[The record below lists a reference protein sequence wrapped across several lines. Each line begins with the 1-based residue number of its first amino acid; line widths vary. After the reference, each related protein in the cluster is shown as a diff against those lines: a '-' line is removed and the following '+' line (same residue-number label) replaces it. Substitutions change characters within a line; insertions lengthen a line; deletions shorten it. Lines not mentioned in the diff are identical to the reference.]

1 MIQLTQ
7 GGIPMKYRVL
17 IILFLSIVL
26 TTPAFAQDARD
37 FFKVGVITSLSG
49 DLATGGNV
57 TKRGYDLWAKA
68 VNDQGGIEINGKKYG
83 VKLYY
88 ADAQSEPSQGASAAE
103 RLVTQEKVDFIL
115 GPYSS
120 GVTLAVAPVLE
131 KYKIPMITG
140 SAESPLI
147 WQQKFYYTFGTIPPI
162 NFTGANPLN
171 ALKKLTPAPQT
182 AVILGSN
189 DTFSKATAEAFKAAA
204 ESLDIKVLKFN
215 IVPSGQDLTP
225 FMSAVKVLR
234 PDLVAFGGHD
244 EELINLVKTL
254 RQINYSPKALLMHY
268 GVTEPAF
275 IEALGKDAEQVFGA
289 SVWTSTVHSKS
300 DILWPDAMSYAKSA
314 LEAFKVEADYTQ
326 AGSTAAGIAFQVALQ
341 KTGGTPPL
349 SEEAR
354 TQIVKALEELDI
366 QTFYGRIDFATEGE
380 YYHANVGLTPLTIQ
394 IQNGK
399 VVIVAPEKDAE
410 SPAQYPLTPWDQR

>member
-1 MIQLTQ
+1 
-7 GGIPMKYRVL
+7 MKRCLL
-17 IILFLSIVL
+17 IILAISFFL
-26 TTPAFAQDARD
+26 TTPNFAQASRD

-57 TKRGYDLWAKA
+57 TKRGYDLWAQA
-68 VNDQGGIEINGKKYG
+68 VNEQGGIEIKGKKYP

-103 RLVTQEKVDFIL
+103 RLVTHEKVDFVL

-147 WQQKFYYTFGTIPPI
+147 WEQKFFYTFGTIPPI
-162 NFTGANPLN
+162 NFTGATPIDT
-171 ALKKLTPAPQT
+171 LKELKPAPKT

-204 ESLDIKVLKFN
+204 EEAKIRVLKFN

-244 EELINLVKTL
+244 EELINLVKSL
-254 RQINYSPKALLMHY
+254 RQINYTPKALLMHY

-275 IEALGKDAEQVFGA
+275 IEALGKDAEQVLGA
-289 SVWTSTVHSKS
+289 SVWTASVRSKS
-300 DILWPDAMSYAKSA
+300 DILWTDAASYAKA
-314 LEAFKVEADYTQ
+314 AQEAFKVEADYTQ
-326 AGSTAAGIAFQVALQ
+326 AGSTTAGIAFQAALQ
-341 KTGGTPPL
+341 KMEATPPL
-349 SEEAR
+349 SEDAR
-354 TQIVKALEELDI
+354 TKLVNALEELDI
-366 QTFYGRIDFATEGE
+366 QTFYGRVNFATEGE
-380 YYHANVGLTPLTIQ
+380 FYHANVGLTPLTIQ

-399 VVIVAPEKDAE
+399 VAIVGPEKDAE
-410 SPAQYPLTPWDQR
+410 AQAQYPLTPWGVR